1 MRDDLLLLKKT
12 KLFDGIQAEEIEA
25 MLRCLSAVKRSYGKE
40 ESVFRVGERI
50 SSIALLLS
58 GCVHIRREDY
68 WGKLS
73 ILGEIAPGELFG
85 EAYAT
90 PGSEAMVNNA
100 VAVENSTVL
109 FLDLRRVLTVC
120 PSSCRFHA
128 ALIQNLFIVL
138 AEKNRRLAQKMRHM
152 SQRTTR
158 DKLLS
163 YLSEQSL
170 RAGSSSF
177 ELPFN
182 RQQLADFLSVDR
194 SAMSN
199 ELCKMRDEGL
209 LAFERNRFTL
219 KKSPLAEQ
227 QTQNRREKR

>member
-1 MRDDLLLLKKT
+1 MRDDLHLLKNT
-12 KLFDGIQAEEIEA
+12 KLFDGIREEELEA
-25 MLRCLSAVKRSYGKE
+25 MLRCLAAVKRVYGKE
-40 ESVFRVGERI
+40 EPIFHVGEQI
-50 SSIALLLS
+50 SSIALLLA

-73 ILGEIAPGELFG
+73 LLGEIAPGELFG

-109 FLDLRRVLTVC
+109 FLDLRRILTVC
-120 PSSCRFHA
+120 SSSCRFHA

-138 AEKNRRLAQKMRHM
+138 AEKNRKLAQKMWHM

-158 DKLLS
+158 EKLLS

-170 RAGSSSF
+170 RAGSPSF

-182 RQQLADFLSVDR
+182 RQQLADFLAVDR
-194 SAMSN
+194 SAMSS

-209 LAFERNRFTL
+209 LAFNRNRFTL
-219 KKSPLAEQ
+219 K
-227 QTQNRREKR
+227 